1 MAFMLITACSPQRK
15 IERAKQIVITN
26 KPAFDSVGYIWS
38 TLHPCVSDTVVH
50 EKTDTIVGESMVY
63 IDTISVPYENIKYI
77 YKTINTT
84 PTIIEKKITAY
95 VTDERQVNELTLQL
109 QKCNIEKA
117 NLNTTILQ
125 KDLQKLDE
133 HKKVN
138 TLWYWIVGL
147 VVVLIGSHIIRYK
160 FKL

>member
-84 PTIIEKKITAY
+84 PTIIEKKTTAY

-117 NLNTTILQ
+117 NLNTEIAAG
-125 KDLQKLDE
+125 KL
-133 HKKVN
+133 
-138 TLWYWIVGL
+138 
-147 VVVLIGSHIIRYK
+147 VLIAKDKKYNILLLWLIGVCIVLVLSHILRSK
-160 FKL
+160 FKI